1 MQIFY
6 LWCGFRIKVFVSCDT
21 CYFQILLP
29 LKLFSFKGVIPKKA
43 KVLVCVV
50 MMM

>member
-6 LWCGFRIKVFVSCDT
+6 LLHGFRIKVFVSFDT
-21 CYFQILLP
+21 FVILLS

-43 KVLVCVV
+43 
-50 MMM
+50 